1 MSASSQSSVAP
12 SVSCWPTWPPR
23 ISLGP
28 EAQEP
33 IPFNK
38 IQIKLETFDD
48 NLPTLRYQV
57 SDNEIGTPT
66 ELLRLSFAHDGQAIP
81 QAEGADP
88 QERVLPLS
96 REILG
101 IEDPRVAIPPQ
112 GTLWPPE
119 GQRTLVVRDL
129 AGNQTEI
136 EAPTMALNILPP
148 PLFIADA
155 APAEAAGVAHLPDL
169 DFESLHQAA
178 VDGRTTLRLSAWSLY
193 NPWLVPVSYHITR
206 PADVEV
212 VVTGVIK
219 PELNNETVGVLGT
232 DPSALPPAPAWDRTV
247 IRPGCLLGP
256 DGEPDDT
263 LEADGQITLEA
274 QGDTVTRV
282 YAIRGGCRPRQY
294 VNLGPLNNRLA
305 VTLRWVLPWMVGKLD
320 GEELPDIANR
330 WLSLDSIAIQ
340 PIEGRLPL
348 PVELAR
354 LLAGRRFDR
363 AMTPVLDSE
372 NFVLFWNE
380 PPPECPRDGVIPT
393 QCRRGWWYTKRV
405 LDIESVRIERPAMT
419 LNFAALCVGNAVCE
433 ARPRPEPTT
442 FNATT
447 TRLNR

>member
-1 MSASSQSSVAP
+1 
-12 SVSCWPTWPPR
+12 
-23 ISLGP
+23 
-28 EAQEP
+28 
-33 IPFNK
+33 
-38 IQIKLETFDD
+38 
-48 NLPTLRYQV
+48 
-57 SDNEIGTPT
+57 
-66 ELLRLSFAHDGQAIP
+66 
-81 QAEGADP
+81 
-88 QERVLPLS
+88 
-96 REILG
+96 
-101 IEDPRVAIPPQ
+101 
-112 GTLWPPE
+112 
-119 GQRTLVVRDL
+119 
-129 AGNQTEI
+129 
-136 EAPTMALNILPP
+136 
-148 PLFIADA
+148 
-155 APAEAAGVAHLPDL
+155 
-169 DFESLHQAA
+169 
-178 VDGRTTLRLSAWSLY
+178 
-193 NPWLVPVSYHITR
+193 VPVSYHITR